1 MNTAVLLLV
10 FNRPETTREV
20 LGQIRKV
27 KPKRLY
33 VGCDAARQNKTGE
46 DQVVEEVRS
55 VIKEM
60 VDWECELHTLY
71 QTQNLGCKL
80 AVSGALSWF
89 FEKEEMGII
98 LEDDCLPDLSFF
110 SYCEKLLLR
119 FKDDESIFMISGN
132 NFQRGQKVTPYSY
145 YYSWLTHIWGWASW
159 RRSWQK
165 VDLEMKNWEEF
176 KRKGGVS
183 QIYPNRTYAKAWERT
198 FERYLAGRYN
208 TWDYPLL
215 FASWWHRQLTV
226 LPEVNLVSNIGF
238 GGVNTHTSNDIQTR
252 LSKIPSFELV
262 DLTHNP
268 TKKPN
273 LEADYETFR
282 FYMFPNR
289 MRKLVRIIQN
299 KLGL

>member
-10 FNRPETTREV
+10 FNRPDTTRRV
-20 LGQIRKV
+20 LGQIRKAQ
-27 KPKRLY
+27 PKRLY
-33 VGCDAARQNKTGE
+33 VGCDAARSTKIGE
-46 DQVVEEVRS
+46 DQVVEEVRTI
-55 VIKEM
+55 VQEM
-60 VDWECELHTLY
+60 VDWDCELHTLY

-89 FEKEEMGII
+89 FEQEEMGIV

-110 SYCEKLLLR
+110 SYCEELLLR

-132 NFQRGQKVTPYSY
+132 NFQRGNKVTPYSY

-165 VDLEMKNWEEF
+165 VDLEMKNWEAF
-176 KRKGGVS
+176 KRNGGVS

-198 FERYLAGRYN
+198 FERYLAGKYN

-238 GGVNTHTSNDIQTR
+238 GGVNTHTSNDTQTK
-252 LSKIPSFELV
+252 LSGIPAFEL
-262 DLTHNP
+262 LNLLHNP
-268 TKKPN
+268 IKKPN
-273 LEADYETFR
+273 LVADYKTFR
-282 FYMFPNR
+282 FYMFPSH
-289 MRKLVRIIQN
+289 MRKLARIIKS

>member
-10 FNRPETTREV
+10 FNRPDTTKKV

-33 VGCDAARQNKTGE
+33 VGCDAARATKIGE
-46 DQVVEEVRS
+46 DQVVGEVRS
-55 VIKEM
+55 IIQEM

-71 QTQNLGCKL
+71 QKQNLGCKM

-89 FEKEEMGII
+89 FEQEEMGII

-110 SYCEKLLLR
+110 SYCEELLLR

-132 NFQRGQKVTPYSY
+132 NFQRGNKVTSYSY

-176 KRKGGVS
+176 KRNGGVS

-198 FERYLAGRYN
+198 FERYLAGKYN

-238 GGVNTHTSNDIQTR
+238 GGVNTHTSNDTQTK
-252 LSKIPSFELV
+252 LSGIPAFELL
-262 DLTHNP
+262 DLLHNP
-268 TKKPN
+268 IKKPN
-273 LEADYETFR
+273 LVADYKTFR
-282 FYMFPNR
+282 FYMFPSL
-289 MRKLVRIIQN
+289 MRKLARIIKSN
-299 KLGL
+299 LGL

>member
-10 FNRPETTREV
+10 FNRPDTTKKV

-33 VGCDAARQNKTGE
+33 VGCDAARATKIGE
-46 DQVVEEVRS
+46 DQVVGEVRS
-55 VIKEM
+55 IIQEM

-71 QTQNLGCKL
+71 QTQNLGCKM

-89 FEKEEMGII
+89 FEQEEMGII

-110 SYCEKLLLR
+110 SYCEELLLR

-132 NFQRGQKVTPYSY
+132 NFQRGNKVTSYSY

-176 KRKGGVS
+176 KRNGGVS

-198 FERYLAGRYN
+198 FERYLAGKYN

-226 LPEVNLVSNIGF
+226 LPEVNLVTNIGF
-238 GGVNTHTSNDIQTR
+238 GGVNTHTSNDTQTK
-252 LSKIPSFELV
+252 LSGIPAFELL
-262 DLTHNP
+262 DLLHNP
-268 TKKPN
+268 IKKPN
-273 LEADYETFR
+273 LVADYKTFR
-282 FYMFPNR
+282 FYMFPSL
-289 MRKLVRIIQN
+289 MRKLTRIIKS